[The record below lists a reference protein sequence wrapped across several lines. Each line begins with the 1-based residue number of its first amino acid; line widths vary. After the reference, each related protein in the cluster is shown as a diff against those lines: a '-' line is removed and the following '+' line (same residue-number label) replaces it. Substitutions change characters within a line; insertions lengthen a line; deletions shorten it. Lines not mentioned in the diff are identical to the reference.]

1 MSEDSQN
8 HTNEQTQE
16 SSIEDKLYNN
26 QDAEAKAET
35 QEEVKEQEPVKEEPV
50 AESKEEAKEE
60 IQYKIELEESVLEE
74 AQLEEIANFAKEQGF
89 SNELANKIA
98 QRENALLSN
107 FMDAQ
112 EKSHEKMVNDW
123 AAEIEADKD
132 FGREA
137 FKDNVNNAHKVINRF
152 ASEEF
157 KEILNSS
164 GYGNHPELF
173 KTFAKIGKAMAN
185 DETVFGGNAAP
196 KEKTIEE
203 LFYGKQD

>member
-16 SSIEDKLYNN
+16 SSIEDKLYN
-26 QDAEAKAET
+26 QDAETKAET
-35 QEEVKEQEPVKEEPV
+35 QEEVKEEETVQEEPKT
-50 AESKEEAKEE
+50 ESKEEVKEE
-60 IQYKIELEESVLEE
+60 EIKYKIELEESVLEE
-74 AQLEEIANFAKEQGF
+74 SQLEEIANFAKEQGF
-89 SNELANKIA
+89 SNEVANKIA

-112 EKSHEKMVNDW
+112 EKNHEKMVNDW
-123 AAEIEADKD
+123 ATEIEADKD
-132 FGREA
+132 FGGES

-173 KTFAKIGKAMAN
+173 KTFAKIGKAMAS

-196 KEKTIEE
+196 KEKSIEE
-203 LFYGKQD
+203 LFYGKQQ